1 MKTGKYREKTIGMWI
16 RLFPLIFI
24 LGILPL
30 IVHLKLVNTGLE
42 SYSWF
47 PAQTTSADF
56 FSWWRSRSFMAA
68 CIWMAA
74 VLIYRAIV
82 LKCSWK
88 WEKNWTFLGG
98 YLFFVLLSTVLSE
111 YKSISWNG
119 IAENYEGCL
128 MLLLYAFSFFY
139 AAQVVEREL
148 ERTILFAALAVG
160 AIAQA
165 VIGISQLARRD
176 FWGSSVGNAL
186 IAPGRN
192 LSFQFADSTENPVY
206 MALYNPNYAAVFI
219 VLVLPVCFY
228 QAISAKKKWQK
239 AVFAGEILA
248 LLVCLWGTGS
258 RAGMIT
264 LAVLGCGAILGRLGY
279 KKKKYGLIIVFVIIL
294 AGAGIWLVQGDVRKT
309 PYRLQDI
316 QISDNGIEIITSTGK
331 CVVNAKTYGK
341 DGALLFV
348 KDEEGEKLSVK
359 TEEETGRLVIE
370 DKRFKRFS
378 FDAYTQ
384 DEALYIVM
392 YYKSEPFTFVKK
404 EDQKFEYRNVFGKT
418 DTIEAASTAISVR
431 YDRVL
436 GSRGYIW
443 NRVLPTLKKYILKG
457 SGPDTFAM
465 TFPQNDYVG
474 RINAAKVIYAGI
486 ITKPH
491 SLYVQTAV
499 QTGVLSLLCLLAF
512 YGTSLKKLLKKKGK
526 MWKVISLCV
535 AGYFIMG
542 LVNDSMVVTAPVFW
556 VLLGMG
562 SGTAGEQEPGL
573 KM

>member
-1 MKTGKYREKTIGMWI
+1 MKTGKYREKTIGMWVK
-16 RLFPLIFI
+16 LFPLIFI
-24 LGILPL
+24 LGVLPL
-30 IVHLKLVNTGLE
+30 IVHLKFVNTGLE

-47 PAQTTSADF
+47 PAQSTSADF
-56 FSWWRSRSFMAA
+56 FSWWRSRAFMAA

-74 VLIYRAIV
+74 VLIYRSIV
-82 LKCSWK
+82 LKCKWK
-88 WEKNWTFLGG
+88 WEKSWAFLGG
-98 YLFFVLLSTVLSE
+98 YLFFVLISTIFSE
-111 YKSISWNG
+111 YKNISWNG
-119 IAENYEGCL
+119 IVENYEGCL

-139 AAQVVEREL
+139 AAQVVESQLDRNV
-148 ERTILFAALAVG
+148 LFAALAAG
-160 AIAQA
+160 GLAQA
-165 VIGISQLARRD
+165 FLGISQLIRKD
-176 FWGSSVGNAL
+176 FWGSKIGNSL
-186 IAPGRN
+186 IAPGRG

-219 VLVLPVCFY
+219 VLVIPVCFY
-228 QAISAKKKWQK
+228 LAICAKKKWQK
-239 AVFAGEILA
+239 AVLAGEILA

-264 LAVLGCGAILGRLGY
+264 LAVLGCVAILGRLDY
-279 KKKKYGLIIVFVIIL
+279 KKKKYGLIIAFVVIL
-294 AGAGIWLVQGDVRKT
+294 AGAGIWLVHGDIRKIS
-309 PYRLQDI
+309 YRLQDI

-331 CVVNAKTYGK
+331 CVVNAKAYGK
-341 DGALLFV
+341 DGALLFA
-348 KDEEGEKLSVK
+348 KDEKGEKLSVK
-359 TEEETGRLVIE
+359 TEEETGRFVIE
-370 DKRFKRFS
+370 DKNFKRFS
-378 FDAYTQ
+378 FDTYTK
-384 DEALYIVM
+384 EEGLYIVM

-404 EDQKFEYRNVFGKT
+404 ENQKFEYQNVFGKI
-418 DTIEAASTAISVR
+418 DTIEAADTAISTR

-443 NRVLPTLKKYILKG
+443 NRVLPSLKKYILKG

-474 RINAAKVIYAGI
+474 RINAAKVIYEGI

-491 SLYVQTAV
+491 SSYVQTAV
-499 QTGVLSLLCLLAF
+499 QTGILSLLCLLAF
-512 YGTSLKKLLKKKGK
+512 YGATLRKLLKKKGK
-526 MWKVISLCV
+526 IWKALALCA

-562 SGTAGEQEPGL
+562 CGTAGEQEPSL